1 MGETVA
7 LPNGR
12 IEVEERPGYLYVVE
26 HGTLLTVG
34 EVERYADAL
43 ETLATRAGLRR
54 ALIDSRHADTLEPSP
69 EVREAMWSWLVA
81 PRCFDQIA
89 FVLPSELAVVR
100 VNMLARSHRAG
111 VCAFGA
117 VHEAHRWL
125 TGRQRSLSQTFS
137 SPLGSTATPVPPPR
151 AESGERTLEPSTSPG
166 SRRTQVPPTAR
177 SHEDAARPSSVPPAP
192 RVPGAADA
200 GLGRYSSV
208 SPSIDVVRRSPS
220 QRELEAATSPRRKLD
235 DER

>member
-1 MGETVA
+1 MGDTVA

-12 IEVEERPGYLYVVE
+12 LEVEERPGYLYVVE
-26 HGTLLTVG
+26 HGTLLTIG
-34 EVERYADAL
+34 EVEQYGEAL
-43 ETLATRAGLRR
+43 ELLATRAGLRR
-54 ALIDSRHADTLEPSP
+54 ALIDSRSADDLEPSP
-69 EVREAMWSWLVA
+69 GVREAMWRWLVA

-137 SPLGSTATPVPPPR
+137 APLGSTATPVPPPR
-151 AESGERTLEPSTSPG
+151 AESGEPASASSTPPG
-166 SRRTQVPPTAR
+166 IRRTQVPPPAR
-177 SHEDAARPSSVPPAP
+177 SHEAPARSSSVPPPP
-192 RVPGAADA
+192 RVPDVRGA
-200 GLGRYSSV
+200 GLGRYSTPL
-208 SPSIDVVRRSPS
+208 PSTDVVRRSPS
-220 QRELEAATSPRRKLD
+220 QRTLEAAARRRRKLD